1 MTFEVA
7 FTRATLR
14 CWMSARSPTSGGLLD
29 IKAG

>member
-7 FTRATLR
+7 FTRPTLR
-14 CWMSARSPTSGGLLD
+14 DPSSARSPQSGGLLD